1 MFLIAFATGFLAAIV
16 LTPAVRALARRFG
29 FVDIAD
35 GGRKTHEGRMP
46 LLGGLAVFLAF
57 AAGAAAAR
65 EGLLGGFLL
74 PKHLA
79 GLLTGGAI
87 LVLGGALD
95 DRFRLRPLLQLAFPA
110 AASLAVIASGIGADL
125 VTNPFGGTLRLDL
138 WNVELFERG
147 GVPYFLTLPADLF
160 TFAWLMGMTYTTKLL
175 DGLDGL
181 VAGLGFIGA
190 AVLALLA
197 LSPEFGQP
205 ELARLAMAFG
215 GACLGFLFFN
225 ARPAS
230 VFLGEGGSTL
240 VGFTLGTLA
249 ILAGAKIGITLLVL
263 AVPVLDA
270 AWTVFRR
277 LAVERVPLAS
287 GDRGHLHFRLL
298 DLGLGHATTV
308 RLFWLFSA
316 GFGAIGL
323 FLPDSRTK
331 ALAFVLLAAAFACL
345 SFLIRKR
352 HGKRA

>member
-1 MFLIAFATGFLAAIV
+1 MVLIAFTAGLLAALI

-29 FVDIAD
+29 AVDEAD
-35 GGRKTHEGRMP
+35 GGRKTHTGRMP
-46 LLGGLAVFLAF
+46 LLGGIALLLAF
-57 AAGAAAAR
+57 AAGILASR
-65 EGLLGGFLL
+65 DGLIGGFLL

-79 GLLTGGAI
+79 GLLAGAAALAVGGAI
-87 LVLGGALD
+87 D
-95 DRFRLRPLLQLAFPA
+95 DRFRLRPLAQLAFPA
-110 AASLAVIASGIGADL
+110 AASLIVIASGIGAD
-125 VTNPFGGTLRLDL
+125 VITNPFGGILRLDL
-138 WNVELFERG
+138 WDITLFERG
-147 GVPYFLTLPADLF
+147 GVPYSLTLPADLF

-197 LSPEFGQP
+197 LTPEFGQP

-215 GACLGFLFFN
+215 GACLGFLAYN

-230 VFLGEGGSTL
+230 IFLGEGGSTI
-240 VGFTLGTLA
+240 VGFTLGVLA
-249 ILAGAKIGITLLVL
+249 ILSGAKIGVTLLVL

-277 LAVERVPLAS
+277 LVLERVPLAS

-298 DLGLGHATTV
+298 DLGLGHGRTV
-308 RLFWLFSA
+308 VLFWSFAA
-316 GFGAIGL
+316 GFGAVGL
-323 FLPDSRTK
+323 FLSDSRTK
-331 ALAFVLLAAAFACL
+331 ALAFVLLAAVFACL

-352 HGKRA
+352 HGRRE